1 MSQDEKNGITLS
13 PTHSY
18 SDIQI
23 QKRIL
28 SVRGKQVMLDR
39 DLAELYGVS
48 TKVLNQAVKRNLNR
62 FPDNFMLQFSPEEM
76 NELVTNC
83 DRFEKLKHSSVM
95 PHAFTEQG
103 VAMLSAV
110 LRSDTAVSVSIRIMD
125 AFVAMRHFMLNNAQI
140 FQRIES
146 LELKQ
151 LKSDEKI
158 EAILNRLD
166 AAETPVQGVFFDGQ
180 IWDAHI
186 LMTTLIGKASHSILL
201 IDNYVDI
208 TTLDMLSRKQSNV
221 KVKIVTS
228 PRGNML
234 TASDIK
240 KFNAQYPAVTVK
252 TNTAFHDR
260 FLILDSKELYLI
272 GASLK
277 DLGKKCFG
285 FTQMDAS
292 LIPEILAKI

>member
-1 MSQDEKNGITLS
+1 
-13 PTHSY
+13 
-18 SDIQI
+18 
-23 QKRIL
+23 
-28 SVRGKQVMLDR
+28 
-39 DLAELYGVS
+39 
-48 TKVLNQAVKRNLNR
+48 
-62 FPDNFMLQFSPEEM
+62 
-76 NELVTNC
+76 
-83 DRFEKLKHSSVM
+83 
-95 PHAFTEQG
+95 
-103 VAMLSAV
+103 
-110 LRSDTAVSVSIRIMD
+110 MD

-221 KVKIVTS
+221 KVKIVTY

-240 KFNAQYPAVTVK
+240 KFNAQYSAVTVK

-272 GASLK
+272 GALLK

>member
-1 MSQDEKNGITLS
+1 
-13 PTHSY
+13 
-18 SDIQI
+18 
-23 QKRIL
+23 
-28 SVRGKQVMLDR
+28 MLDR

-95 PHAFTEQG
+95 SHAFTEQG

-240 KFNAQYPAVTVK
+240 KFNAQYPAVAVK
-252 TNTAFHDR
+252 TNTSFHDR
-260 FLILDSKELYLI
+260 FLILDNKELYLI

-277 DLGKKCFG
+277 DMGKKCFG

-292 LIPEILAKI
+292 LIPEILTKI

>member
-1 MSQDEKNGITLS
+1 MSKDEKLSITLS
-13 PTHSY
+13 TTHGY
-18 SDIQI
+18 SDVQI

-62 FPDNFMLQFSPEEM
+62 FPDNFMLQLSPEEM

-83 DRFEKLKHSSVM
+83 DRFKKLKHSSVM

-186 LMTTLIGKASHSILL
+186 LMTTLIGKACHSILL
-201 IDNYVDI
+201 IDNYVDV
-208 TTLDMLSRKQSNV
+208 TTLDMLSKKQPNV

-234 TASDIK
+234 VASDIK
-240 KFNAQYPAVTVK
+240 KFNAQYPVVTVK
-252 TNTAFHDR
+252 TSTSFHDR
-260 FLILDSKELYLI
+260 FLILDDKELYLV

-285 FTQMDAS
+285 FTQMDVG

>member
-1 MSQDEKNGITLS
+1 MAQDEKNGTVLS
-13 PTHSY
+13 QTPIC
-18 SDIQI
+18 SDVQI
-23 QKRIL
+23 QERIL
-28 SVRGKQVMLDR
+28 SIRGKQVMLDR
-39 DLAELYGVS
+39 DLAELYGVP
-48 TKVLNQAVKRNLNR
+48 TKVLNQTVKRNLNR
-62 FPDNFMLQFSPEEM
+62 FPGNFMLLLSQEEM

-83 DRFEKLKHSSVM
+83 DRFKTLKHSSVA

-125 AFVAMRHFMLNNAQI
+125 AFVAMRHFMLDNAQI
-140 FQRIES
+140 FHRIES

-158 EAILNRLD
+158 KAILNRLD
-166 AAETPVQGVFFDGQ
+166 SEETPAQGVFFDGQ

-186 LMTTLIGKASHSILL
+186 LMTTLIGKARHSILL

-208 TTLDMLSRKQSNV
+208 TTLDMLSKKQPNV

-234 TASDIK
+234 VASDIR
-240 KFNAQYPAVTVK
+240 KFNAQYSSVTIK
-252 TNTAFHDR
+252 TSTAFHDR
-260 FLILDSKELYLI
+260 FLILDDTELYLI

-285 FTQMDAS
+285 FTQMAAG
-292 LIPEILAKI
+292 LIPEILAKL

>member
-23 QKRIL
+23 QNRIL

-103 VAMLSAV
+103 VASYRLFCVLTLRYLSV
-110 LRSDTAVSVSIRIMD
+110 
-125 AFVAMRHFMLNNAQI
+125 
-140 FQRIES
+140 
-146 LELKQ
+146 
-151 LKSDEKI
+151 
-158 EAILNRLD
+158 
-166 AAETPVQGVFFDGQ
+166 
-180 IWDAHI
+180 
-186 LMTTLIGKASHSILL
+186 
-201 IDNYVDI
+201 
-208 TTLDMLSRKQSNV
+208 
-221 KVKIVTS
+221 
-228 PRGNML
+228 
-234 TASDIK
+234 
-240 KFNAQYPAVTVK
+240 
-252 TNTAFHDR
+252 
-260 FLILDSKELYLI
+260 
-272 GASLK
+272 
-277 DLGKKCFG
+277 
-285 FTQMDAS
+285 
-292 LIPEILAKI
+292 

>member
-1 MSQDEKNGITLS
+1 
-13 PTHSY
+13 
-18 SDIQI
+18 
-23 QKRIL
+23 
-28 SVRGKQVMLDR
+28 MLDR

-158 EAILNRLD
+158 EAILNCLD
-166 AAETPVQGVFFDGQ
+166 AAKTPVHGIFFDGQ

-201 IDNYVDI
+201 N
-208 TTLDMLSRKQSNV
+208 
-221 KVKIVTS
+221 
-228 PRGNML
+228 
-234 TASDIK
+234 
-240 KFNAQYPAVTVK
+240 
-252 TNTAFHDR
+252 
-260 FLILDSKELYLI
+260 
-272 GASLK
+272 
-277 DLGKKCFG
+277 
-285 FTQMDAS
+285 
-292 LIPEILAKI
+292 

>member
-1 MSQDEKNGITLS
+1 M
-13 PTHSY
+13 
-18 SDIQI
+18 
-23 QKRIL
+23 

-166 AAETPVQGVFFDGQ
+166 AAKTPVQGVFFDGQ

-208 TTLDMLSRKQSNV
+208 TTLDMLSRKQTNV

-234 TASDIK
+234 MASDIK
-240 KFNAQYPAVTVK
+240 KFNAQYPAVAVK
-252 TNTAFHDR
+252 TNTSFHDR
-260 FLILDSKELYLI
+260 FLILDNKELYLI

-277 DLGKKCFG
+277 DMGKKCFG

-292 LIPEILAKI
+292 LIPEILTKI